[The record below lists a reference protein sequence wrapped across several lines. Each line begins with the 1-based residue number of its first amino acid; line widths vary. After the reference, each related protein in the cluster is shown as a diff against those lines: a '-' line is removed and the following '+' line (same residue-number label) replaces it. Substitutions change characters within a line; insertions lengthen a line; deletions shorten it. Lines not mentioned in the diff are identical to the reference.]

1 MNRLL
6 TILAL
11 AAPILYLPLASV
23 LPYPAGVVLKASMC
37 VLLACLAWRH
47 TSPLLAIALLFSA
60 IGDSLLAV
68 DSTRFFVPA
77 LGSFLITHVL
87 YAVIFVRVSR
97 KAPIAMTGW
106 RQAGMIAAVV
116 FALSYSFILWPHL
129 GALAI
134 PVVLYIAAIVAM
146 TALSFRV
153 PQLFVPVGAV
163 LFMTSDSL
171 IALGKFLWP
180 MRWLGL
186 VIWMTYA
193 MGQLLITF
201 GLLRRASSSESKQRT
216 LASDL
221 A

>member
-1 MNRLL
+1 
-6 TILAL
+6 
-11 AAPILYLPLASV
+11 
-23 LPYPAGVVLKASMC
+23 
-37 VLLACLAWRH
+37 
-47 TSPLLAIALLFSA
+47 
-60 IGDSLLAV
+60 
-68 DSTRFFVPA
+68 
-77 LGSFLITHVL
+77 
-87 YAVIFVRVSR
+87 
-97 KAPIAMTGW
+97 
-106 RQAGMIAAVV
+106 
-116 FALSYSFILWPHL
+116 HL